1 MESVG
6 DSQLASFVI
15 QDAGWSWRPA
25 EMPRPLSEDLRERL
39 VRAVSGGSSRNA
51 AAKKF
56 EVSVS
61 AVIKLVQRWKATGS
75 YMPAQIGGYR
85 KPLLAAHADRVRE
98 LLAEKPDMSLA
109 ELKKRLAAAGIR
121 VGRTAISRFLR
132 QLGYTYKK
140 NGSRRRT
147 GPSGRQARAGN
158 LAGGSAGARPGKAGV
173 RR

>member
-1 MESVG
+1 
-6 DSQLASFVI
+6 
-15 QDAGWSWRPA
+15 
-25 EMPRPLSEDLRERL
+25 MPRALSEDLRERL

-61 AVIKLVQRWKATGS
+61 AVIKLLQRWKATGS

-85 KPLLAAHADRVRE
+85 KPLLAGHADRIRE

-132 QLGYTYKK
+132 QLGYTFKK

-158 LAGGSAGARPGKAGV
+158 LASGPAGARPGKAGV